1 MDKMKDFEN
10 LVTTIVQSIVDEE
23 DAVRV
28 SVVEGRT
35 TVLIELNVAPGDKGK
50 VIGKDGNMAW
60 ALRTIVTNVAT
71 RLNKKAVL
79 HIID

>member
-1 MDKMKDFEN
+1 MHNQKDFET
-10 LVTTIVQSIVDEE
+10 LVTTIVKAIVDEE

-35 TVLIELNVAPGDKGK
+35 TVLIELNVSVRDKGK

-71 RLNKKAVL
+71 RLHKKAVL

>member
-1 MDKMKDFEN
+1 MDKMKDFET
-10 LVTTIVQSIVDEE
+10 LVTTIVKAIVDEE

-28 SVVEGRT
+28 SMVEGRT
-35 TVLIELNVAPGDKGK
+35 TVLIELNVADRDKGK

-60 ALRTIVTNVAT
+60 AIRTIVTNVAT

>member
-1 MDKMKDFEN
+1 MTDEN
-10 LVTTIVQSIVDEE
+10 LFESLVGTIVKSIVDDE

-28 SVVEGRT
+28 SVVEGRM
-35 TVLIELNVAPGDKGK
+35 TVLIELNVDPRDKGK

-60 ALRTIVTNVAT
+60 AIRTIVTNVAT
-71 RLNKKAVL
+71 RLNKKVVL

>member
-1 MDKMKDFEN
+1 MDKMKDFES

>member
-1 MDKMKDFEN
+1 MDKTRNFEA
-10 LVTTIVQSIVDEE
+10 LITYIVKAIVDEE

-28 SVVEGRT
+28 SVVEGKT
-35 TVLIELNVAPGDKGK
+35 TVLIELNVSDRDKGK
-50 VIGKDGNMAW
+50 VIGKEGNMAW
-60 ALRTIVTNVAT
+60 AIRTIITNMAT

>member
-1 MDKMKDFEN
+1 MDKMKDFEA
-10 LVTTIVQSIVDEE
+10 LVTTIVKAIVDEE

-35 TVLIELNVAPGDKGK
+35 TVLIELNVADRDKGK

-60 ALRTIVTNVAT
+60 AIRTIVTNVAT